1 VEEKEMKS
9 FKTKLLVAIVAVAIV
24 VGGAFALTTIGVGQ
38 SASAALY
45 NEQTVSAIYKSATPA
60 VVEIEVT
67 EESTGY
73 FGQSYAEGQGSGF
86 LIDSLGY
93 IVTNNHVV
101 ENASDVNVLF
111 TDGNSVTATVVGTDS
126 SHDLALIK
134 VDASAVSGITPL
146 KLGNSDEVEIGETVV
161 AIGTPYGLENTATVG
176 VISGLD
182 RTLSSSDVSTS
193 SNLDNMIQTDASLN
207 PGNSGGPLLDSSGEV
222 IGVNTAI
229 QSSSSNIGFAVP
241 SNTVS
246 QVLSSLKAGKNIVR
260 PWLGISGTALNA
272 SKAASLNLSVNQGV
286 YVVSVISGSPADNAG
301 IIAGGTDS
309 NGTLTSGGD
318 VITAIDGE
326 KVTKVE
332 ELSSYISTKEV
343 GDKVTLTVLRDG
355 NYHSLT
361 VTLAAWPTE
370 TTTSSNTLPYSN
382 GQQLP
387 WGSQNQ
393 PAN

>member
-1 VEEKEMKS
+1 MKS
-9 FKTKLLVAIVAVAIV
+9 LKTKLLVAIVAVAIV
-24 VGGAFALTTIGVGQ
+24 VGGAFALTDAGVGQ

-45 NEQTVSAIYKSATPA
+45 DAQTVSAIYKSASPA

-67 EESTGY
+67 EKTTGY
-73 FGQSYAEGQGSGF
+73 FGQSYSEGLGSGF
-86 LIDSLGY
+86 LIDSSGY
-93 IVTNNHVV
+93 IITNNHVV
-101 ENASDVNVLF
+101 ESASDVSVLF
-111 TDGNSVTATVVGTDS
+111 TDGNNVTATVVGTDS

-146 KLGNSDEVEIGETVV
+146 KLGDSDEVEIGETVI
-161 AIGTPYGLENTATVG
+161 AIGNPYGLQNTVTVG

-182 RTLSSSDVSTS
+182 RTLSSSDISTG

-207 PGNSGGPLLDSSGEV
+207 PGNSGGPLLNSSGEV

-229 QSSSSNIGFAVP
+229 ESSSSNIGFAVP

-246 QVLSSLKAGKNIVR
+246 QVLSSLKAGETIVR
-260 PWLGISGTALNA
+260 PWLGISGTALNT
-272 SKAASLNLSVNQGV
+272 SKAESLNLSVNQGV
-286 YVVSVISGSPADNAG
+286 YVVSVISGSPAENAG
-301 IIAGGTDS
+301 IVAGGTDS

-326 KVTKVE
+326 KVTRVE

-355 NYHSLT
+355 EYIS
-361 VTLAAWPTE
+361 VSATLAEWPAE
-370 TTTSSNTLPYSN
+370 TTISSNTLPYSDE
-382 GQQLP
+382 QQIPWP

>member
-1 VEEKEMKS
+1 MKS